1 MKKISVL
8 FVCLGNICRSP
19 AAESIFISLL
29 VKKGLKDGFIVD
41 SAGTGS
47 WHIGKEADSR
57 MRIAAERRDI
67 NILSKARQITS
78 KDFDDFNYILAMDD
92 SNFRN
97 IQDLKNR
104 TASTGFASIKKI
116 QDFRSVF
123 NEQEVPDPYF
133 GGDEGFDYVLD
144 ILEDSVNGFFGKY
157 FLNLFD
163 LSLFRNLVII
173 KVNNFVHYLI
183 NCMSVCNNFYCV
195 IRFY

>member
-19 AAESIFISLL
+19 AAEAIFISLIE
-29 VKKGLKDGFIVD
+29 KRGLNDGFIVD

-47 WHIGKEADSR
+47 WHIGKKADSR
-57 MRIAAERRDI
+57 MRIAAERRGI
-67 NILSKARQITS
+67 NIFSRARQITS
-78 KDFDDFNYILAMDD
+78 KDFEEFNYILAMDD
-92 SNFRN
+92 SNYRN

-104 TASTGFASIKKI
+104 KAATGFASIKKI

-144 ILEDSVNGFFGKY
+144 ILEDSVNGF
-157 FLNLFD
+157 LE
-163 LSLFRNLVII
+163 SI
-173 KVNNFVHYLI
+173 
-183 NCMSVCNNFYCV
+183 S
-195 IRFY
+195 

>member
-1 MKKISVL
+1 MQKISVL

-19 AAESIFISLL
+19 AAEAIFISLIE
-29 VKKGLKDGFIVD
+29 KKGLTDGFIVD

-47 WHIGKEADSR
+47 WHIGKKADSR
-57 MRIAAERRDI
+57 MRIAAESRDI
-67 NILSKARQITS
+67 KILSRSRQITS

-97 IQDLKNR
+97 IQDLKNK
-104 TASTGFASIKKI
+104 TLSTNFATINKI

-144 ILEDSVNGFFGKY
+144 ILEDSVNS
-157 FLNLFD
+157 FLE
-163 LSLFRNLVII
+163 SI
-173 KVNNFVHYLI
+173 
-183 NCMSVCNNFYCV
+183 S
-195 IRFY
+195 

>member
-19 AAESIFISLL
+19 AAEAIFSNLL
-29 VKKGLKDGFIVD
+29 QKKGLIDRFIVD

-47 WHIGKEADSR
+47 WHIGKKADSR
-57 MRIAAERRDI
+57 MRIAAEKRDI
-67 NILSKARQITS
+67 NILSRARQITS
-78 KDFDDFNYILAMDD
+78 KDFEQFNYIIAMDN

-104 TASTGFASIKKI
+104 TDSTDFASIKKI

-144 ILEDSVNGFFGKY
+144 ILEDSVNGF
-157 FLNLFD
+157 LE
-163 LSLFRNLVII
+163 SI
-173 KVNNFVHYLI
+173 
-183 NCMSVCNNFYCV
+183 S
-195 IRFY
+195 